1 MGIVSVKN
9 SLPSVET
16 IESDVGAHRMRPF
29 LVSIKPYGK
38 PFSFGRI
45 RCAPTTCKRENTTK

>member
-9 SLPSVET
+9 PLPSVET

-29 LVSIKPYGK
+29 LVSVKPYGK

-45 RCAPTTCKRENTTK
+45 RCAPTTCKRK